1 MRVNNAE
8 GAAYL
13 VREGFHLYSPFAQR
27 GFHLYN
33 RLIVIRH
40 YDDVLAEEYDEYQE
54 YMQHEKRLQLMRQG
68 LEDVAPPTAHCNNSR
83 TWRWASPRT

>member
-1 MRVNNAE
+1 MNSAE

-13 VREGFHLYSPFAQR
+13 VRE

-40 YDDVLAEEYDEYQE
+40 YDDVLAEEYEEYQE
-54 YMQHEKRLQLMRQG
+54 YVQHEKRLQLMRQG
-68 LEDVAPPTAHCNNSR
+68 LEDVALGLAEEINDELK
-83 TWRWASPRT
+83 